1 MFQPAAA
8 KVFSLVPQETAPQIP
23 QQWLCRDPQK
33 ENHLLMK
40 LKVVLESCPEVSTL
54 CQETH
59 LLSHLTELEFI
70 TA

>member
-1 MFQPAAA
+1 
-8 KVFSLVPQETAPQIP
+8 
-23 QQWLCRDPQK
+23 
-33 ENHLLMK
+33 MK

-59 LLSHLTELEFI
+59 LTELEFI